1 MSRRIEITGIILGI
15 LLLIGMHFAA
25 FLLICV
31 IVGIISIMP
40 TPIGNSISKSYLW
53 LTLIILPFIGIGLFQ
68 ILYVIPVVLW
78 LKRRQE
84 WGLMKGVIIGAVLTA
99 LLNGGCWLLVYSGS
113 R

>member
-1 MSRRIEITGIILGI
+1 MSQRIEVTGIILGI

-25 FLLICV
+25 FVLISVILL
-31 IVGIISIMP
+31 IISIIP
-40 TPIGNSISKSYLW
+40 TPISNNYLW
-53 LTLIILPFIGIGLFQ
+53 MPLIIFPSVSIGLFQ
-68 ILYVIPVVLW
+68 ILYVIPVVVW

-99 LLNGGCWLLVYSGS
+99 LLKGGCWLLVYSGS

>member
-1 MSRRIEITGIILGI
+1 MSQRNEVRGIILGV

-25 FLLICV
+25 FLFSCV
-31 IVGIISIMP
+31 ILVIISIIP
-40 TPIGNSISKSYLW
+40 TPISNNYLW
-53 LTLIILPFIGIGLFQ
+53 LPLIVVPSAGIGLFQ
-68 ILYVIPVVLW
+68 ILYVIPVVFW
-78 LKRRQE
+78 LKRRQK